1 MDEDDLE
8 RNCLHVID
16 GSATAA
22 FKSEAF
28 TGITQATLEKIVR
41 RDTLNIEEIDVY
53 KACVNWAEAECNRQN
68 LAVNICFCQ
77 CKGGYMIWGRQP
89 SMGSA
94 DIRGGRFYTKMYVKT
109 KLFGL
114 VGGVCSENF

>member
-16 GSATAA
+16 DSATEA

-28 TGITQATLEKIVR
+28 NGIAQATLEKIVR

-68 LAVNICFCQ
+68 LEVNICFCQ
-77 CKGGYMIWGRQP
+77 CRDGSMISLWVRQP

-94 DIRGGRFYTKMYVKT
+94 DIRRGRFYT
-109 KLFGL
+109 
-114 VGGVCSENF
+114 